1 MRSAIIGTVFSD
13 DEERRTAYSDALA
26 RVTHTDPR
34 AVEGALFVA
43 EVAARCVQ
51 ADAKADRTSLA
62 RGALYV
68 VHEPSLKEALTKA
81 IELADP
87 ETSLI
92 EAAVELG
99 TSGFVLHSVPFATF
113 AFVRFGDDAF
123 RALTE
128 VISAGGDTDTTAAI
142 LGGWLGALHGCEAFP
157 TNSIDAIQDGPF
169 GPTHLRALG
178 ESLAR
183 GNRAPTYSP
192 LYALFRNLTMYPV
205 VLAHGFRRLIPF

>member
-13 DEERRTAYSDALA
+13 DNERRTTYADALA

-43 EVAARCVQ
+43 ELAARSVE
-51 ADAKADRTSLA
+51 ADASVDRSPLVS
-62 RGALYV
+62 GALGV
-68 VHEPSLKEALTKA
+68 VQEPSLKDALMKA
-81 IELADP
+81 IELADS
-87 ETSLI
+87 ETSLT
-92 EAAVELG
+92 EAVATVG
-99 TSGFVLHSVPFATF
+99 TSGFVLQSVPFAAF
-113 AFVRFGDDAF
+113 AFIRFGDDAF

-142 LGGWLGALHGCEAFP
+142 VGGWLGALHGCGALP
-157 TNSIDAIQDGPF
+157 KHLIDAIHDGPF

-178 ESLAR
+178 EFLAR
-183 GNRAPTYSP
+183 GTRAPSYSS
-192 LYALFRNLTMYPV
+192 LYALLRNLALYPV